1 VEPDRR
7 AEPFKAQALTLA
19 SRTGIPF
26 GTLQVSN
33 DGQSFRT
40 IAVFPGLQLWGDLD
54 GISRTQRYFGKGKVI
69 WGLPVSRVLTLAGVT
84 RDVEFSSPL
93 DTKLWWIHRNTGDA
107 DIYFVVNG
115 TDSPLNIDL
124 RLRIK
129 GREAEIWDPATGL
142 IEPSSYRFENNKTIV
157 PLQLSER
164 QSLFVVFRNET
175 TIVSKTIPG
184 QSSVILTSLPGP
196 WDISFPPG
204 MGAPEK
210 VQLNKLESLT
220 LSSDEGVKY
229 FSGTANYSKMFDA
242 SKKWFQPGSRF
253 ILDLGNVGDIAE
265 VTLNG
270 APLGIVWK
278 PPYQFDISS
287 CMKKGEN
294 HLEIKVTNEWT
305 NRLVGDQNAATGKKI
320 LNSPLRVFPGQ
331 KISDSGLLGP
341 VTILLK
347 KMILLK

>member
-1 VEPDRR
+1 
-7 AEPFKAQALTLA
+7 
-19 SRTGIPF
+19 
-26 GTLQVSN
+26 
-33 DGQSFRT
+33 
-40 IAVFPGLQLWGDLD
+40 
-54 GISRTQRYFGKGKVI
+54 
-69 WGLPVSRVLTLAGVT
+69 
-84 RDVEFSSPL
+84 
-93 DTKLWWIHRNTGDA
+93 
-107 DIYFVVNG
+107 
-115 TDSPLNIDL
+115 
-124 RLRIK
+124 
-129 GREAEIWDPATGL
+129 
-142 IEPSSYRFENNKTIV
+142 V

-164 QSLFVVFRNET
+164 QSLFVVFRHET

-184 QSSVILTSLPGP
+184 QPSAILTSLPGP

-229 FSGTANYSKMFDA
+229 FSGTANYFNTFDA

-265 VTLNG
+265 VTLNDT
-270 APLGIVWK
+270 PLGIVWK

-305 NRLVGDQNAATGKKI
+305 NRLVGDMNAAPGKKV
-320 LNSPLRVFPGQ
+320 LNSPLRVFHGQ
-331 KISDSGLLGP
+331 KTSDSGLLGP

-347 KMILLK
+347 N